1 MCVAVEVCMSLQ
13 YHWYPA
19 IDVCHWGVDFDGIH
33 YPFAQ
38 SNAKHV
44 ISICILVCK
53 FLMLVLIK

>member
-38 SNAKHV
+38 SNAQHV
-44 ISICILVCK
+44 IVDDIHLY
-53 FLMLVLIK
+53 FGL